1 MTVSRPGHEQSATGG
16 RMAGREARSTAKSV
30 AYRGGG
36 FGVELRAFLCKTHWQ
51 TFSHDLPDRI

>member
-1 MTVSRPGHEQSATGG
+1 
-16 RMAGREARSTAKSV
+16 MAGREARSTAKSV

-36 FGVELRAFLCKTHWQ
+36 FGVELRAFLCKTHRQ